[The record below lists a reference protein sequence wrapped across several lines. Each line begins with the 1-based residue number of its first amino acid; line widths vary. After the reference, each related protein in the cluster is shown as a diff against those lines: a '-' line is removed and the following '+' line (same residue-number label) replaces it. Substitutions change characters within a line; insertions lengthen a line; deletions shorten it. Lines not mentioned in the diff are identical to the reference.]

1 MYRRLDLR
9 SLSIKKPKTPSVPV
23 NETCPVRQKRATTFQ
38 LCKFPHVLTK
48 VAVDMSDRSDFPRLE
63 GTNITIYTSAL
74 KRALVGVGQVD
85 Q

>member
-1 MYRRLDLR
+1 MSREA
-9 SLSIKKPKTPSVPV
+9 KKGDDISVMQISSCS
-23 NETCPVRQKRATTFQ
+23 NKGSRT
-38 LCKFPHVLTK
+38 
-48 VAVDMSDRSDFPRLE
+48 DMSDRSDFPRLE